1 MKIST
6 QLRDLGAARHRQRGV
21 TLIELSV
28 TVVIA
33 LFLLGGLF
41 TIVQNTRKAYSSTTQ
56 LSQLQD
62 SQRLAMTLI
71 TDVIQSSGY
80 FPDPTKTDAG
90 VAFPA
95 AGALTAGQ
103 AMLGVQSVT
112 APEDQITVR
121 YMTAD
126 QDGILN
132 CLGSSNTTGANVT
145 YTNTFDLAA
154 ADASGNRWLECTVDD
169 GTPGPKTPQLLVNGL
184 TNMQIFYGVKRN
196 AASNDFNVDTYVRAA
211 DMSATD
217 WQSVSAVRLILTF
230 TNPVVAPGAP
240 ATITFERVIA
250 VMNRAGV
257 ST

>member
-1 MKIST
+1 M
-6 QLRDLGAARHRQRGV
+6 GAVRQRQHGV

-33 LFLLGGLF
+33 LFLLGGLL
-41 TIVQNTRKAYSSTTQ
+41 TIVQNTRSAYTSTTQ

-62 SQRLAMTLI
+62 SQRLAISLI
-71 TDVIQSSGY
+71 TDVIQSTGY

-90 VAFPA
+90 IAFPA
-95 AGALTAGQ
+95 AGPLTSGQ
-103 AMLGVQSVT
+103 AMAGVQSVT
-112 APEDQITVR
+112 APEDAITVR

-126 QDGILN
+126 KDGILN
-132 CLGSSNTTGANVT
+132 CLGSSNSSGANVT

-154 ADASGNRWLECTVDD
+154 ADASGNRWLECTLDD
-169 GTPGPKTPQLLVNGL
+169 GTGPKTQHLVNGL

-196 AASNDFNVDTYVRAA
+196 AGTNDLNVDTYVRAA
-211 DMSATD
+211 DMSVTD
-217 WQSVSAVRLILTF
+217 WQAVSAVRLILTF

-240 ATITFERVIA
+240 ATISFERVIA

-257 ST
+257 KT